1 MFKNSILFHKCSDW
15 MSFAVTVKLPEGDNS
30 TGEEVRYIG
39 DPHLG
44 AFDWNVGVL
53 RRRPGAHMICDLNG
67 KGLKWDDVEDGM
79 EVKIKSKAVNPDY
92 PTYEFL
98 YSSEGK
104 MGKHFICYKR
114 AKYKTIYFYISFT
127 YSFF

>member
-1 MFKNSILFHKCSDW
+1 
-15 MSFAVTVKLPEGDNS
+15 MSFGVTVKLPEGDNS

-67 KGLKWDDVEDGM
+67 NGLKWDDVVDGM

-92 PTYEFL
+92 PTYEYL

-114 AKYKTIYFYISFT
+114 TKYKTIYSIYFT
-127 YSFF
+127 FRSRIHFHF